1 MFDKAYVVIF
11 VVFSRW
17 LELYAVIGW
26 AFSASCGGKG
36 ADYCALKRS
45 GPMYSEECNMPT
57 TKKRKRDKNLA
68 STAPPPLNLPS
79 IEVRRT

>member
-1 MFDKAYVVIF
+1 VAGVFDKAYVVIF

-45 GPMYSEECNMPT
+45 GPM
-57 TKKRKRDKNLA
+57 
-68 STAPPPLNLPS
+68 
-79 IEVRRT
+79 